1 VFPPNDTDKG
11 VHIFIILCES
21 VGKRYVV
28 IKNYVVCTDKSHP
41 LGTSLGVFPLNG
53 TDEGVR
59 IFSMVF
65 VNVDRRDMAIKYI
78 KNHVV
83 WTDSSKI
90 KLSWGSFVSFDP
102 SSLYTDQNHHVT
114 PDREF
119 M

>member
-65 VNVDRRDMAIKYI
+65 VNVDRRDMAIKY
-78 KNHVV
+78 KESCSM
-83 WTDSSKI
+83 DRQQQ
-90 KLSWGSFVSFDP
+90 
-102 SSLYTDQNHHVT
+102 DQIVLGVLCIV
-114 PDREF
+114 
-119 M
+119 

>member
-83 WTDSSKI
+83 WTDSIKI
-90 KLSWGSFVSFDP
+90 KLFWGSFVSFDP
-102 SSLYTDQNHHVT
+102 SSLYSN
-114 PDREF
+114 EF
-119 M
+119 RVRPIM